1 MFANVYMSKYRGL
14 RILEDGKSS
23 SNDNKRWDV
32 MKAIGFE
39 QYGDVTVLKEK
50 DMPIPIP
57 KEKQVL
63 VETAYIAVNVY
74 DAQVRRG
81 MIHQKPLEQF
91 YVPGNEV
98 VGKVVQIGIAEEQFK
113 VGDIVIGKTG
123 KGGYAK
129 YVAVGQNHTFL
140 KPDNM
145 SLELAASFSHTAVTA
160 YWALKGM
167 AQVEEGENIAIIGA
181 AGSVG
186 SFAVQLAKRMGLHV
200 LAVASAKNE
209 DYVKSLGAD
218 YFVDYHTDDATFDE
232 QADIIIDA
240 SLLGR
245 GGEKAVRYAK
255 DGARFVGLNR
265 LPKTTRDIQLI
276 EGQRTEEMTD
286 GEAMSY
292 LLDLQTMAPLK
303 MRAPTIFP
311 FSAEG
316 ARAAHT
322 AIESGHHDGK
332 LLLKVR
338 DL

>member
-1 MFANVYMSKYRGL
+1 
-14 RILEDGKSS
+14 
-23 SNDNKRWDV
+23 

-39 QYGDVTVLKEK
+39 QYGDVSVLCEK
-50 DMPIPIP
+50 DLAIPVP

-74 DAQVRRG
+74 DAGVRSG
-81 MIHQKPLEQF
+81 MLHQKPLETF
-91 YVPGNEV
+91 YVPGNEI
-98 VGKVVQIGIAEEQFK
+98 VGKVVQVGISEEQFK

-140 KPDNM
+140 KPDNL
-145 SLELAASFSHTAVTA
+145 SLAHAASFSHTAVTA

-167 AQVEEGENIAIIGA
+167 AKAEAGENVAIIGA
-181 AGSVG
+181 SGSVG

-209 DYVKSLGAD
+209 EYVMSLGAD
-218 YFVDYHTDDATFDE
+218 HFVDYHTDDATFDE
-232 QADIIIDA
+232 QVDIIIDA

-245 GGEKAVRYAK
+245 GGKQALRYAK
-255 DGARFVGLNR
+255 EGARFVGLTR
-265 LPKTTRDIQLI
+265 LPETTKPIQLI
-276 EGQRTEEMTD
+276 DGQRTKEMTD
-286 GEAMSY
+286 GEGMSY
-292 LLDLQTMAPLK
+292 LLEQQARAPLY
-303 MRAPTIFP
+303 MREPMIFP
-311 FSAEG
+311 FTQAG
-316 ARAAHT
+316 ARAAHE

-338 DL
+338 EL